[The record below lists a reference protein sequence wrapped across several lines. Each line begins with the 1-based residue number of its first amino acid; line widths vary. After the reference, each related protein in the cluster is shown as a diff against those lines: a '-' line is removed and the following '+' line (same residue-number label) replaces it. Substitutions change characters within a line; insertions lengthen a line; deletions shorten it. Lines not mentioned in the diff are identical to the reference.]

1 MHASSAWDG
10 PRGAALDDVSLAV
23 HAVRAGGAMASSY
36 FGRTIAVTSKSQ
48 RSDVVSEADLTVERF
63 LVGLLHERRPADGV
77 LAEEG
82 SSRPGARTWVL
93 DPLDG
98 TQNFVRGDGYWCTAI
113 ALTDERGTAVSA
125 IHHPT
130 TGDTYWAV
138 RGAGAWCNGQRLVV
152 PPDCPLESAQLAAF
166 LDTGGNDLQVLAAVV
181 ARVATTRMR
190 GSGSLELAWLARGLL
205 DVWLQRAVPPWDW
218 LPGALIVTEAGG
230 CAEVFPAFGSTWYA
244 ACGPKA
250 RDELLDIFRGS
261 K

>member
-1 MHASSAWDG
+1 MRRSLHASSAWDG

-181 ARVATTRMR
+181 ARFPPSGRPGTPPAVRKPGTSYWTSFVVLSDR
-190 GSGSLELAWLARGLL
+190 GPAGSLPSRHARPRDGRSNA
-205 DVWLQRAVPPWDW
+205 DRV
-218 LPGALIVTEAGG
+218 
-230 CAEVFPAFGSTWYA
+230 ST
-244 ACGPKA
+244 PA
-250 RDELLDIFRGS
+250 RDHCSEFT
-261 K
+261 